1 MTILYVVTDGASVH
15 KRGESFLVTSP
26 EKETLAEVE
35 ARHLEHV
42 CILSSV
48 QVTTQALAEML
59 EHGVELAI
67 LSSKGTLLGQLTPP
81 LAKNIE
87 LRRAQFDKER
97 DPAFAL
103 AQAKEIVA
111 AKIDNQREVLIRYTL
126 DEPGDQ
132 PEIQHAAR
140 EIERIAPEIPNAPN
154 LDVLRGLE
162 GACARAYWAV
172 FGRMIKAQDVS
183 FASRQ
188 HHPSPDPVNAALSF
202 GYVLLGNMLHALLD
216 GLGFDPF
223 LGFFHVESY
232 GRPSLALD
240 LLEPFR
246 APVVDR
252 FVLRAFNLGV
262 IKPDQFVP
270 DGEGGLGLA
279 PDALK
284 PFFREWERTLHKME
298 TRLRIR
304 EQAEDLR
311 HVFLGLKPTV
321 LPYRWRAR

>member
-1 MTILYVVTDGASVH
+1 MSILYVVTDGASIR
-15 KRGESFLVTSP
+15 KRGESFIVTSP
-26 EKETLAEVE
+26 EDEVLTEVE
-35 ARHLEHV
+35 ARRLEHV

-67 LSSKGTLLGQLTPP
+67 LSSNGKLLGQLTPP

-87 LRRAQFDKER
+87 LRRAQFEKER

-103 AQAKEIVA
+103 AQAKEIVVV
-111 AKIDNQREVLIRYTL
+111 KISNQREVLVRYAL
-126 DEPGDQ
+126 DEPGEQ
-132 PEIQHAAR
+132 PETSRAAV
-140 EIERIAPEIPNAPN
+140 EMERMLQDVPQACNM
-154 LDVLRGLE
+154 DVLRGIE
-162 GACARAYWAV
+162 GACARAYWGV
-172 FGRMIKAQDVS
+172 FGEMLKAEGVS
-183 FASRQ
+183 FPGRQ
-188 HHPSPDPVNAALSF
+188 QHPSPDPVNAALSF
-202 GYVLLGNMLHALLD
+202 GYVLLGNMLHSLLD

-223 LGFFHVESY
+223 LGFFHEESY
-232 GRPSLALD
+232 GRASLALD

-262 IKPDQFVP
+262 LKPDQFQP
-270 DGEGGLGLA
+270 DGEGGLRLT

-284 PFFREWERTLHKME
+284 SFFREWERALHKIE
-298 TRLRIR
+298 LRLRIR

-311 HVFLGLKPTV
+311 NVFLGKKPLVT
-321 LPYRWRAR
+321 PWRWSAR